1 MASQHT
7 TSPSL
12 ISIVTAT
19 LVALPLVI
27 LFEKLDGPAARLM
40 TTLLGAAAKT
50 ALALL
55 LSLVPA
61 AWRALEV
68 SAFDHQ
74 WFSPCPLQ
82 LLASLWPLLHVI
94 AGAA

>member
-7 TSPSL
+7 TSPNL

-61 AWRALEV
+61 AWQALQAY
-68 SAFDHQ
+68 AFDHQ

-94 AGAA
+94 AGVA

>member
-40 TTLLGAAAKT
+40 TTLLGVAAKT

-61 AWRALEV
+61 AWQALQAY
-68 SAFDHQ
+68 AFDHQ

>member
-7 TSPSL
+7 TSPNL

-61 AWRALEV
+61 AWQALQAY
-68 SAFDHQ
+68 AFDRQ